1 MQSYQPWIPWI
12 RNLHTTHKGYHV
24 NSNER
29 KRDVFKSLHVYC
41 GAWQAQPFPSV
52 IMSQPCYNIC
62 IEWCKTQSHYW
73 MRWYS
78 KSSPQDTCA
87 NTPLEVE
94 NATYTEILQEVR
106 LNLLRSK
113 AHDEWWCPFLNL
125 DPWLGFSPSNKFLKS
140 GYHEGK
146 DSLSLYNSNFLKEIP
161 VVRTSAWNFT
171 FHTWKL
177 WNFCVLHPSF
187 DSHQKQK
194 PFWNSK
200 HASGQTTI
208 NS

>member
-1 MQSYQPWIPWI
+1 MTCKVINHEYP
-12 RNLHTTHKGYHV
+12 GY
-24 NSNER
+24 EIFTPLKKDTMWTPKKK

-52 IMSQPCYNIC
+52 IMSRPCYNIC

-78 KSSPQDTCA
+78 KSSPQDPCA

-94 NATYTEILQEVR
+94 NASPRGKIEPASFKSAWWMMMPIFELGSMAWLFTKQQIFEIR
-106 LNLLRSK
+106 LPRG
-113 AHDEWWCPFLNL
+113 E
-125 DPWLGFSPSNKFLKS
+125 GFSKPIQIAIF
-140 GYHEGK
+140 
-146 DSLSLYNSNFLKEIP
+146 FKEIP

-187 DSHQKQK
+187 WFAPKTK
-194 PFWNSK
+194 TLLEFKACIWPNY
-200 HASGQTTI
+200 
-208 NS
+208 